1 MGSASMPVLATEPTP
16 PGVFA
21 GSATTEWSR
30 ASPAS
35 ACSTAHLVASRLPSS
50 TKTIFRFECV
60 CSSTLAT
67 ASPTV
72 SSVSKPVMIT
82 QTSSFVESLSFFTRG
97 AAAAR
102 GAAAGSVCWVAA
114 AATAA
119 RIA

>member
-1 MGSASMPVLATEPTP
+1 MPVLATEPTP

-21 GSATTEWSR
+21 GRATTLWSR
-30 ASPAS
+30 WSPAS

-102 GAAAGSVCWVAA
+102 GAAGSVCWVAA